1 MIYKGIILNEGKIIQ
16 KKFNVYIP
24 QIMVGLEQTETVTI
38 TNLKTERI
46 LNPSS
51 LPSTSIKKQSFIE
64 CENVSE
70 YPTSMTGVNVFDME
84 RADGVTT
91 LETTNTGEAG
101 NASADWSVSDT
112 FTPIP
117 ISCMYNGSPHVNHVH
132 RILQGMKFYAMK
144 LTNMN
149 NIDITKG
156 TECLVYLNGNK
167 GYILEFI
174 GVLSQTT
181 DDYDYVKN

>member
-1 MIYKGIILNEGKIIQ
+1 
-16 KKFNVYIP
+16 
-24 QIMVGLEQTETVTI
+24 
-38 TNLKTERI
+38 
-46 LNPSS
+46 
-51 LPSTSIKKQSFIE
+51 
-64 CENVSE
+64 
-70 YPTSMTGVNVFDME
+70 
-84 RADGVTT
+84 
-91 LETTNTGEAG
+91 
-101 NASADWSVSDT
+101 
-112 FTPIP
+112 
-117 ISCMYNGSPHVNHVH
+117 MYNGSPHMNHVH

-174 GVLSQTT
+174 GVLNQTT